1 MLATAW
7 INYKNTA
14 SYFQLSLSSNG
25 IRSHAASAS
34 RYEKLNRELARRF
47 PHDIDSYIEGKREF
61 IENILSNPTG

>member
-1 MLATAW
+1 MTTTTELTPLL
-7 INYKNTA
+7 KR
-14 SYFQLSLSSNG
+14 FK
-25 IRSHAASAS
+25 